1 MSWVSA
7 AAGNRHSKRWPDSAR
22 LPGVKSPALFAAT
35 ILALILLTP
44 LVSAATACGGAATPI
59 ARIQGEGDRSPFTG
73 QTVTVEGILTLDA
86 RGKGGFRGFY
96 LQQADDQA
104 DNNPATSEALFV
116 YTRRPQGSLGQ
127 RLRVTGEVKEFH
139 GLTELV
145 NVRELEVCGPWTM
158 PEAVSLEL
166 SGDAT
171 YEALENMRVSIP
183 SPLTVIDSYN
193 LARYGELT
201 LAPRDRVIATEY
213 LSPDPLTGKLND
225 ANGQITLDD
234 RQGNRDPRPVPW
246 PPGGLGADNTVRTGD
261 TLRGV
266 RGVLDFRFGQWRIQ
280 PGSPPE
286 FIATNPREPAPAR
299 PAGSVLRVMTLNL
312 ANLFNGNGRGG
323 GFPTPRGATNESAYR
338 QQQARL
344 VSALTA
350 PDPDILAVSELE
362 NDGYGDHSAAA
373 TLAKALGPDWR
384 YIRTPGK
391 DGNDAIRTALYYR
404 QDRVIPVGEAHRLTS
419 GPFRNMGRPP
429 LAQAFRLR
437 NSNDPVRVVV
447 PHLKSKSCRG
457 ATGADRDQG
466 DGQGCYAHRRTRA
479 AEAIADWLA
488 GLPEQGAGAG
498 TLITGDINSYTR
510 ETPLEVFRQRG
521 YTSMVAQHHPCT
533 PEHCPH
539 YTYRYKGRKGS
550 LDHALASD
558 RLAPRVVNA
567 VTWRI
572 NADEPRALG
581 YQHDLAPDSSGPWR
595 SSDHNP
601 IIVDIRL

>member
-1 MSWVSA
+1 MKLS
-7 AAGNRHSKRWPDSAR
+7 
-22 LPGVKSPALFAAT
+22 ALFAAT
-35 ILALILLTP
+35 TLALSLLTP
-44 LVSAATACGGAATPI
+44 LTSAAASCGGASTAI
-59 ARIQGEGDRSPFTG
+59 ARIQSDGDRSPITG
-73 QTVTVEGILTLDA
+73 QTVTVEGIVTLDV

-96 LQQADDQA
+96 LQQADSEA
-104 DNNPATSEALFV
+104 DDNPATSEAIFV
-116 YTRRPQGSLGQ
+116 YTPRQKGSRGQ
-127 RLRVTGEVKEFH
+127 RLRVTGEVREFH

-145 NVRELEVCGPWTM
+145 NVRELEVCGPGTM
-158 PEAVSLEL
+158 PEAVALEV
-166 SGDAT
+166 SGAVT
-171 YEALENMRVSIP
+171 YEALENMRISIP

-201 LAPRDRVIATEY
+201 LALGDRVIATEY
-213 LSPDPLTGKLND
+213 VEPGPLAGKLNGSV
-225 ANGQITLDD
+225 NGQITLDD
-234 RQGNRDPRPVPW
+234 GQGRRDPRPVPW
-246 PPGGLGADNTVRTGD
+246 PPEGLRNGNTVRTGD

-266 RGVLDFRFGQWRIQ
+266 SGVLDFRFGKWRVQ
-280 PGSPPE
+280 PESAPE

-299 PAGSVLRVMTLNL
+299 PDGAILRVMALNL
-312 ANLFNGNGRGG
+312 ANLFNGDGRGG
-323 GFPTPRGATNESAYR
+323 DFPTPRGATTESAYR

-362 NDGYGDHSAAA
+362 NDGYGGHSATA
-373 TLAKALGPDWR
+373 TLARALGSQWR

-404 QDRVIPVGEAHRLTS
+404 QDRVVPVGQAHRLTS
-419 GPFRNMGRPP
+419 GPFQNTGRPP

-437 NSNDPVRVVV
+437 DSNESVRVAV

-457 ATGADRDQG
+457 ATGADRDRG
-466 DGQGCYAHRRTRA
+466 DGQGCYAHRRTLA
-479 AEAIADWLA
+479 AGAIVDWLDQ
-488 GLPEQGAGAG
+488 LPGEGRMTG
-498 TLITGDINSYTR
+498 TLITGDFNSYTR
-510 ETPLEVFRQRG
+510 ETPLQLLRKRG
-521 YTSMVAQHHPCT
+521 YTSMVAHYHPCT

-539 YTYRYKGRKGS
+539 YTYRYRGRKGS

-581 YQHDLAPDSSGPWR
+581 YQHDIAPKSVGPWR

-601 IIVDIRL
+601 VIVDIRL